1 MAENSQNNNTYSY
14 LMPNFKAN
22 VGQPPKTVSEQRLI
36 NYVGSNKYDKGLT
49 PRENIQI
56 LTRQLQN
63 PHAEQVL
70 ACPTYLDFVH
80 AHDRG
85 SNTFVTDHVR
95 LCVCYGCTVGCT

>member
-49 PRENIQI
+49 PLGRRWQGKIFKY
-56 LTRQLQN
+56 LQDN
-63 PHAEQVL
+63 FKTHTLSKSWPVPL
-70 ACPTYLDFVH
+70 V
-80 AHDRG
+80 
-85 SNTFVTDHVR
+85 
-95 LCVCYGCTVGCT
+95 